1 MLRIGR
7 REVQNAP
14 LHGDLAVAHA
24 HEAAEIDD
32 RGLRLTLIADQNIDE
47 AADLL
52 ALGIRHHVAENG
64 ERLVQWNVLNLA
76 GRRGGRC
83 QQQCEQ
89 YSPAPWRHA
98 RHCRDN
104 ERRDQ
109 ASARA
114 PRFKFCCNARH
125 GRRPDRCE
133 HDTGGDE
140 HDADRVVEV
149 ERLAK
154 EQHREDAAE
163 HRHQMPGL
171 SRARRADQFDA
182 AIEEQIGDERREH
195 RDIGHGEPGRQ
206 AALDAAALRDLP
218 QIERQDHQRADAHG
232 GDQEAHRM
240 RRGTHAE
247 HRGVNAVDHHRD
259 QDPDIASD

>member
-1 MLRIGR
+1 MWPRMASVS
-7 REVQNAP
+7 VQ
-14 LHGDLAVAHA
+14 
-24 HEAAEIDD
+24 
-32 RGLRLTLIADQNIDE
+32 R
-47 AADLL
+47 
-52 ALGIRHHVAENG
+52 
-64 ERLVQWNVLNLA
+64 NVLNLA

-89 YSPAPWRHA
+89 YSPAPCRHA
-98 RHCRDN
+98 RIVATI

-114 PRFKFCCNARH
+114 PRFKFCCNGAT
-125 GRRPDRCE
+125 GAAPDRCQ
-133 HDTGGDE
+133 HDTGGDQR
-140 HDADRVVEV
+140 DADRVVEV
-149 ERLAK
+149 ERLAE

-195 RDIGHGEPGRQ
+195 RDVGHGEPGRQ

-218 QIERQDHQRADAHG
+218 QIERQDHHRADAHR

-247 HRGVNAVDHHRD
+247 HRGVDAVDHHRD
-259 QDPDIASD
+259 QDPDIAAVERAGAAASRASRAPRSPRRRSGTAGRRPIATASDAHRTARTPRR